1 VAFEMIKPPVSLE
14 VTLAKTKKKQ
24 DPVFLVVVDDSEE
37 MHQALQFACGRAEA
51 VGGKVALLYC
61 IAPSEFEYFA
71 GVGELMRAEARE
83 AAEEK
88 MSIHAEYVQK
98 LTNST
103 PILYVREGDIRDEL
117 LSLIREETDISLL
130 VLGADT
136 NSETAGPLIS
146 FMVAR
151 GASDCRVPIT
161 VVPGN
166 LTDEQIDALF

>member
-1 VAFEMIKPPVSLE
+1 MAK
-14 VTLAKTKKKQ
+14 KTKAEAA
-24 DPVFLVVVDDSEE
+24 PRVFLVVIDDSEE
-37 MHQALQFACGRAEA
+37 LHQALYYACRRAA
-51 VGGKVALLYC
+51 SLDGHIALMYC
-61 IAPSEFEYFA
+61 IPPAEFQHWA

-88 MSIHAEYVQK
+88 MSIHAEYVQQ

-117 LSLIREETDISLL
+117 LRLISEEKDISLL

-136 NSETAGPLIS
+136 NSETAGPLIT